1 MAKAKL
7 YIDEDITDL
16 LARTLRSAGF
26 DAVSAHEVGM
36 RGQSDEEQLDYAIR
50 QSRAFLTCNI
60 KHFPNIAESYY
71 LKGINHYGIIVS
83 TQLEFGEML
92 RRVIFF
98 LENWSAEE
106 LENAFL
112 WLIPV
117 S

>member
-16 LARTLRSAGF
+16 LARSLRSRGF

-50 QSRAFLTCNI
+50 QNRAFLTCNI
-60 KHFPNIAESYY
+60 RHFPNIAESYY
-71 LKGINHYGIIVS
+71 VRRIDHYGIIVS
-83 TQLEFGEML
+83 TQLDFGEML
-92 RRVIFF
+92 RRIIFL

-106 LENAFL
+106 LKNTFL
-112 WLIPV
+112 WLTPV
-117 S
+117 G